1 VETVMN
7 IENISPAWPQ
17 ADSRPTPATPEPPVI
32 RLEEIQSI
40 IYLGMKGEF
49 LAAERHLID
58 TFA

>member
-1 VETVMN
+1 MN
-7 IENISPAWPQ
+7 FENISPAWPQ
-17 ADSRPTPATPEPPVI
+17 ADSRPTPATPEPQVI

>member
-1 VETVMN
+1 MN
-7 IENISPAWPQ
+7 VENISPAWPQ
-17 ADSRPTPATPEPPVI
+17 ADSPPTSATPELPVI